1 MKMKNSIV
9 YIRIHSW
16 HCPFCG
22 FRQMYTDVCLSLWH
36 PVEYFHCP
44 PKSFALPIYPPFPAH
59 CYLLSEFRLMF
70 EIECQNTF
78 FLNLVNSNTKN
89 YTYAECINSKIHFQ
103 IQNSAFMANMGQVQV
118 RHFF

>member
-1 MKMKNSIV
+1 MKMKNSKSIV

-22 FRQMYTDVCLSLWH
+22 FRQMYTDVCPSLWH

-44 PKSFALPIYPPFPAH
+44 SKSFALPIYPPFPAH

-78 FLNLVNSNTKN
+78 FFKSCKFKYQKLHICRIHKFQDSFP
-89 YTYAECINSKIHFQ
+89 NSKFYVYGKYG
-103 IQNSAFMANMGQVQV
+103 SSTS
-118 RHFF
+118 